1 MNVRVIIAGI
11 VAVLVLSFGYVV
23 ATPYITVSQ
32 MQAAA
37 EARDGQALSEYIDF
51 VAVRQSLNTQLTA
64 MLADQMTQTTDDD
77 AMGLLGA
84 AFGSKI
90 IELLLD
96 AIVTPEGLVAVLNGN
111 SMTDVLDQEAPA
123 AATNAANTSVS
134 MGYQSLDTFGVTIT
148 NTDTQSAT
156 TLVLRRDG
164 LNWRL
169 SEILLPQELK

>member
-1 MNVRVIIAGI
+1 MNVRVIIASV
-11 VAVLVLSFGYVV
+11 VAVLVLLLGYVV
-23 ATPYITVSQ
+23 ATPYIAVAQ

-51 VAVRQSLNTQLTA
+51 VAVRESLNTQLTA
-64 MLADQMTQTTDDD
+64 MLADQMAQSTDDD

-84 AFGSKI
+84 AFGNKI

-96 AIVTPEGLVAVLNGN
+96 AIVTPEGLVALLNGD
-111 SMTDVLDQEAPA
+111 SMTDVLDQEASVS
-123 AATNAANTSVS
+123 ATPANTSVS

-156 TLVLRRDG
+156 TLLLKRDG

-169 SEILLPQELK
+169 SEILLPQELQ

>member
-1 MNVRVIIAGI
+1 MNVRVIIAG
-11 VAVLVLSFGYVV
+11 VAAVLVLLLGYVV
-23 ATPYITVSQ
+23 ATPYIAVSQ

-64 MLADQMTQTTDDD
+64 MLANEMAQSTDDD

-84 AFGSKI
+84 AFGNKI

-96 AIVTPEGLVAVLNGN
+96 AIVTPAGLVAVLNGD
-111 SMTDVLDQEAPA
+111 SMTDVLDQEASVSSTP
-123 AATNAANTSVS
+123 ANTSVS

-156 TLVLRRDG
+156 TLVLTRDG
-164 LNWRL
+164 LSWRL
-169 SEILLPQELK
+169 SEILLPQELE

>member
-1 MNVRVIIAGI
+1 MRVIIAG
-11 VAVLVLSFGYVV
+11 VAAVLVLLLGYVV
-23 ATPYITVSQ
+23 ATPYIAVAQ

-51 VAVRQSLNTQLTA
+51 VAVRESLNTQLTA
-64 MLADQMTQTTDDD
+64 MLADQMAQSTDDD

-84 AFGSKI
+84 AFGNKI

-96 AIVTPEGLVAVLNGN
+96 AIVTPEGLVALLNGD
-111 SMTDVLDQEAPA
+111 SMTDVLDQEASVS
-123 AATNAANTSVS
+123 ATPANTSVS

-156 TLVLRRDG
+156 TLLLKRDG

-169 SEILLPQELK
+169 SEILLPQELQ

>member
-1 MNVRVIIAGI
+1 MNVRVIIAG
-11 VAVLVLSFGYVV
+11 VAAVLVLLLGYVV
-23 ATPYITVSQ
+23 ATPYIAVSQ

-64 MLADQMTQTTDDD
+64 MLANEMAQSNDDD

-84 AFGSKI
+84 AFGNKI

-96 AIVTPEGLVAVLNGN
+96 AIVTPEGLVAVLNGD
-111 SMTDVLDQEAPA
+111 SMTDVLDQEASVS
-123 AATNAANTSVS
+123 ATPANTAVS

-156 TLVLRRDG
+156 TLLLTRDG

-169 SEILLPQELK
+169 SEILLPQVLQ

>member
-1 MNVRVIIAGI
+1 MNIRVILVGM
-11 VAVLVLSFGYVV
+11 VAVLVLLLGYVV
-23 ATPYITVSQ
+23 ATPYLTVAQ

-37 EARDGQALSEYIDF
+37 QARDGETLAEYIDF
-51 VAVRQSLNTQLTA
+51 VAVRESLNTQLTA
-64 MLADQMTQTTDDD
+64 MLADEMAQSRDDN

-96 AIVTPEGLVAVLNGN
+96 AIVTPEGLVAVLNGDP
-111 SMTDVLDQEAPA
+111 MTDVLDQ
-123 AATNAANTSVS
+123 NAVQSSSTSANTTVT

-156 TLVLRRDG
+156 TLLLRRDG
-164 LNWRL
+164 LSWRL
-169 SEILLPQELK
+169 SEILLPKVVE

>member
-11 VAVLVLSFGYVV
+11 VAVLVLLLGYVV
-23 ATPYITVSQ
+23 ATPYIAVSQ

-64 MLADQMTQTTDDD
+64 MLADQMTQSTDDD

-96 AIVTPEGLVAVLNGN
+96 AIVTPAGLVAVLNGD
-111 SMTDVLDQEAPA
+111 SMTDVLDQEASVS
-123 AATNAANTSVS
+123 ATPANTSVS
-134 MGYQSLDTFGVTIT
+134 MGYQSFDTFGVTIT

-156 TLVLRRDG
+156 TLLLKRDG

-169 SEILLPQELK
+169 SEIMLPQELK

>member
-1 MNVRVIIAGI
+1 MNVRVIIAG
-11 VAVLVLSFGYVV
+11 VAAVLVLLLGYVV
-23 ATPYITVSQ
+23 STPYIAVSQ

-64 MLADQMTQTTDDD
+64 LLANQMTQSTDDD
-77 AMGLLGA
+77 AMDLLGA

-96 AIVTPEGLVAVLNGN
+96 AIVTPEGLVAVLNGD
-111 SMTDVLDQEAPA
+111 SMTDVLDQEASA
-123 AATNAANTSVS
+123 ASSTPANTSVS
-134 MGYQSLDTFGVTIT
+134 MGYQSFDTFGVTIT

-156 TLVLRRDG
+156 TLLLKRDG

-169 SEILLPQELK
+169 SEILLPQELQ

>member
-1 MNVRVIIAGI
+1 MNVRVIIAGV
-11 VAVLVLSFGYVV
+11 VAVLVLLLGYVV
-23 ATPYITVSQ
+23 ATPYIAVSQ

-37 EARDGQALSEYIDF
+37 QARDGQALAEYIDF
-51 VAVRQSLNTQLTA
+51 VAVRQSLTNQLTA
-64 MLADQMTQTTDDD
+64 MLADEMTQSSDDG

-96 AIVTPEGLVAVLNGN
+96 AIVTPEGLIAVLNGD
-111 SMTDVLDQEAPA
+111 SMTDVLDQN
-123 AATNAANTSVS
+123 ATQSSTTSANTSVS

-156 TLVLRRDG
+156 TLLLRRDG
-164 LNWRL
+164 LSWRL
-169 SEILLPQELK
+169 SEILLPQVLE

>member
-1 MNVRVIIAGI
+1 MNIRVILVGV
-11 VAVLVLSFGYVV
+11 VAVLVLLLGYVV
-23 ATPYITVSQ
+23 ATPYLTVAQ

-37 EARDGQALSEYIDF
+37 QARDGKTLAEYIDF
-51 VAVRQSLNTQLTA
+51 VAVRESLNTQLTA
-64 MLADQMTQTTDDD
+64 MLANEMSQSTEDD

-96 AIVTPEGLVAVLNGN
+96 AIVTPEGLIAVLNGDP
-111 SMTDVLDQEAPA
+111 MTDVLDQN
-123 AATNAANTSVS
+123 ATQSSSTSANTTVS

-156 TLVLRRDG
+156 TLLLRRDG
-164 LNWRL
+164 LSWRL
-169 SEILLPQELK
+169 SEILLPNVLE

>member
-11 VAVLVLSFGYVV
+11 VAVLVLLLGYVV

-64 MLADQMTQTTDDD
+64 MLTDQMTQSTDDD

-96 AIVTPEGLVAVLNGN
+96 AIVTPAGLVAVLNGD
-111 SMTDVLDQEAPA
+111 SMTDVLDQESSVSSTP
-123 AATNAANTSVS
+123 ANTSVS
-134 MGYQSLDTFGVTIT
+134 MGYQSFDTFGVTIT
-148 NTDTQSAT
+148 NIDTQSAT

-169 SEILLPQELK
+169 SEILLPQVLQ

>member
-11 VAVLVLSFGYVV
+11 VAVLVLSFGYVA

-37 EARDGQALSEYIDF
+37 QARDAKALSAYIDF

-64 MLADQMTQTTDDD
+64 MLANEMSQSTEDD

-96 AIVTPEGLVAVLNGN
+96 AIVTPEGLVAVLNGD
-111 SMTDVLDQEAPA
+111 SMTDVLDQEASVSSRS
-123 AATNAANTSVS
+123 ANTSVS

-156 TLVLRRDG
+156 TLILTRDG

-169 SEILLPQELK
+169 TDILLPQELK